1 MNEPKF
7 DLLIRNAAIHTM
19 NPERRVLDRGTV
31 AVLGDRIAFIE
42 PEDPSANYCADQVID
57 ADGMIL
63 FPGFIDTHIHIFQS
77 FLKGLGA
84 DHRLIEWLNL
94 SALPYGKVM
103 TLKQP
108 SSTPLQRRTST
119 PRS

>member
-1 MNEPKF
+1 MSEVSEMSEKY
-7 DLLIRNAAIHTM
+7 DLIIRNAAIHTM
-19 NPERRVLDRGTV
+19 DRDRRVIDRGTI
-31 AVLGDRIAFIE
+31 AVKGDRIAKIE
-42 PEDPSANYCADQVID
+42 QGDLPEQDAAGQVID

-94 SALPYGKVM
+94 SALP
-103 TLKQP
+103 
-108 SSTPLQRRTST
+108 
-119 PRS
+119 